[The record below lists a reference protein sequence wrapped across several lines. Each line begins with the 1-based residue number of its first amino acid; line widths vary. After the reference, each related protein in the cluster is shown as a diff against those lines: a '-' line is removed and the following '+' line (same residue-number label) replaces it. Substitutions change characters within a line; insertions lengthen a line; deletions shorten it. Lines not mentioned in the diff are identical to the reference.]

1 MRIDRQSTNFQR
13 RMMWVSMRQGTT
25 PSQRH
30 AHIWQRRT
38 FWTSFYPF
46 INAVLFCEMGFQPN
60 STITHIRTRCVVC
73 ACAIDI
79 GRSPADSH
87 SSTGRT
93 AKVNDLA
100 WIFLPLQT
108 GIFLVGSF
116 LLHLS
121 HHHLRSSSVT
131 LCFAFLGTVH
141 SCYRMFHLQ
150 FIDICSFL
158 NFVKIFFVLLPGI
171 RRMTTTIQWA

>member
-1 MRIDRQSTNFQR
+1 MLKHT
-13 RMMWVSMRQGTT
+13 
-25 PSQRH
+25 
-30 AHIWQRRT
+30 RT
-38 FWTSFYPF
+38 FDNAAPF
-46 INAVLFCEMGFQPN
+46 ERVSTRLSTGVLFCEMGFQPN

-150 FIDICSFL
+150 FIDICSFFEL
-158 NFVKIFFVLLPGI
+158 RKIFLCFTAWHSTNDNHDPMSLVCKTFPVINGWMKQVLCG
-171 RRMTTTIQWA
+171 